1 MEVTSSALCRKRVPN
16 PLDVLGFP
24 SHFGHGDHIEA
35 HAEASQIAVLLK
47 KLRCRPNEA
56 DLLAPADASRRP
68 TELIAG
74 SGPHLDNDQH
84 IPLTRDDIQ
93 LAHAPAEVTFE
104 DFETLGPQVIRGDL
118 LRRRAEKLFCSPAAA
133 RAPRHLPPRCWRRRR
148 VLSRSRQQLDLA
160 VV

>member
-1 MEVTSSALCRKRVPN
+1 VDYIFGTCIELDGDTNPASALGYVKKRVALCRKCVPN

-35 HAEASQIAVLLK
+35 HAEAGQIAVLLK
-47 KLRCRPNEA
+47 EPGCCPNEA

-93 LAHAPAEVTFE
+93 LAQAPAEVTFE
-104 DFETLGPQVIRGDL
+104 DFETLGP
-118 LRRRAEKLFCSPAAA
+118 
-133 RAPRHLPPRCWRRRR
+133 
-148 VLSRSRQQLDLA
+148 
-160 VV
+160 